1 MKILSIDPGNIESGY
16 TYIESNPF
24 TILDFGKIA
33 NEDLLSYCFSYEYDY
48 LAIEMVASYGMP
60 VGQTIFDTCVWIGR
74 FIQVANQRNIPYQ
87 QLYRKEI
94 VTQLCGT
101 SRAKDANVRRRLID
115 LYATH
120 DFKNG
125 KGTKSNPDILY
136 GFKADIYSALAVH
149 TVFVERLEHNT
160 DSQTR

>member
-60 VGQTIFDTCVWIGR
+60 VGQTIF
-74 FIQVANQRNIPYQ
+74 
-87 QLYRKEI
+87 
-94 VTQLCGT
+94 
-101 SRAKDANVRRRLID
+101 
-115 LYATH
+115 
-120 DFKNG
+120 
-125 KGTKSNPDILY
+125 
-136 GFKADIYSALAVH
+136 
-149 TVFVERLEHNT
+149 
-160 DSQTR
+160 

>member
-1 MKILSIDPGNIESGY
+1 M
-16 TYIESNPF
+16 TR
-24 TILDFGKIA
+24 
-33 NEDLLSYCFSYEYDY
+33 
-48 LAIEMVASYGMP
+48 
-60 VGQTIFDTCVWIGR
+60 VWIGR

-160 DSQTR
+160 DFQTR